1 MPLTAR
7 RAARTTQRAA
17 GFAAVTAA
25 VLAAFI
31 APVAAATAPAAVARP
46 TAVGPAGAADPPLT
60 ASPTGRYLVRF
71 RDGQRAET
79 VLPRVAATRPVTLTG
94 RLRQI
99 GATVVQ
105 TDLAGAMALRADP
118 GVEAVAADEVLWLED
133 AAGGTQTGAT
143 WGLDRIDQEHLPLDG
158 AYTWPAD
165 GTGVTV
171 YVLDSGVYNHPDL
184 GGRVTLGYSTVDN
197 GTGRT
202 DCNSHGTHVAGTIG
216 SATYGVAK
224 AVTIV
229 PVRVAQCNGT
239 VYLVDALEGVTT
251 AIADHLSGPAVL
263 NASLGGSL
271 TSFWT
276 TAVNAAVDD
285 GITMVVA
292 AGNDNGQDACNFSP
306 ASVPAA
312 ITVGSTDASDHVSG
326 FSNIGTCVDL
336 FAPGSGITSL
346 ANSGSG
352 TLVKSGTSMATPHV
366 AGAAA
371 VVLSRYPTLTPAQV
385 GDFLTGTATSGTI
398 TGTLGGAPNLL
409 LHVLPAIDPPANDAL
424 AAAATLNPFGG
435 PVAGTTAGATLEPG
449 EPAHAGR
456 AGSASVWYLTTSV
469 VAGTLQLSTQGSDFD
484 TTLAV
489 YTRSGGALVS
499 VAANDQAGGTNPWSL
514 VSLAVTAG
522 TPYWIAVDGPAPAR
536 GNVVLT
542 PSFTPA
548 VAAPNDAFA
557 TATGVDLTRAGLD
570 RTSSRAA
577 THEPGEPAHAGQTGT
592 GSLWWD
598 VTAPADGL
606 LVAATQQSQFDTTLA
621 AYTGASVGALT
632 PVAADDNTIGV
643 LSQVATPVTAGTT
656 YHLAVDGA
664 STDPVQGSGGVGLHT
679 AFVAADTGFYTP
691 MTPLRLMDTRAGQ
704 AGVLES
710 TDVDTPF
717 AAGEVRRYDLAA
729 VGALAGTATVALNL
743 TTVEQAAIGYL
754 TVYPCAAATD
764 PAPTAAAVNFT
775 AGQVIA
781 NSALVALSADGF
793 CVLASRP
800 THLVLDVVGS
810 FPDTGSYTP
819 LTAPTRLVDT
829 RPGQAGLATPVD
841 ETLPLTAG
849 EVRRYVVPAAT
860 GLPAPGSFTSLAVN
874 LAAVTPGANGY
885 LQAWPCASTAAAP
898 PSTSVLN
905 YRTGQNTANAG
916 VLAVAADGGFCV
928 RASQQTHL
936 VVDLTGTFA
945 TYASTVTGAEPL
957 RLLDTRPG
965 EMGTSELLAGV
976 DTTTPLAAGVI
987 TTLTLPGRGG
997 VPAGGVA
1004 NAAMLNV
1011 TVVGATATG
1020 WVTMWPCASAAGPAP
1035 TVSTVNFMP
1044 GSAASNGAV
1053 ISLEAATV
1061 CVLASQQVH
1070 LIVDVTGWQAAPF
1083 TA

>member
-292 AGNDNGQDACNFSP
+292 AGNDSGQDACNFSP

-336 FAPGSGITSL
+336 FAPGITSL

-371 VVLSRYPTLTPAQV
+371 VVLSRYPPSPLHRW
-385 GDFLTGTATSGTI
+385 ATSSP
-398 TGTLGGAPNLL
+398 APPRR
-409 LHVLPAIDPPANDAL
+409 HDHRHARRRPQP
-424 AAAATLNPFGG
+424 AAARAAGHRSAGQRRPGRGG
-435 PVAGTTAGATLEPG
+435 DAEPVRR
-449 EPAHAGR
+449 AGR
-456 AGSASVWYLTTSV
+456 RHHGGRDTGARRARPRRPRRQRVGVVPHHPV

-489 YTRSGGALVS
+489 YSRSGGALVS

-522 TPYWIAVDGPAPAR
+522 TPYWIAVDGPAPAPR
-536 GNVVLT
+536 QRRCS
-542 PSFTPA
+542 P
-548 VAAPNDAFA
+548 VAFHPC
-557 TATGVDLTRAGLD
+557 GCRPERRVRHRHRVDLTR
-570 RTSSRAA
+570 
-577 THEPGEPAHAGQTGT
+577 PG
-592 GSLWWD
+592 W
-598 VTAPADGL
+598 TA
-606 LVAATQQSQFDTTLA
+606 
-621 AYTGASVGALT
+621 
-632 PVAADDNTIGV
+632 
-643 LSQVATPVTAGTT
+643 
-656 YHLAVDGA
+656 
-664 STDPVQGSGGVGLHT
+664 
-679 AFVAADTGFYTP
+679 
-691 MTPLRLMDTRAGQ
+691 RRAG
-704 AGVLES
+704 
-710 TDVDTPF
+710 P
-717 AAGEVRRYDLAA
+717 
-729 VGALAGTATVALNL
+729 
-743 TTVEQAAIGYL
+743 
-754 TVYPCAAATD
+754 P
-764 PAPTAAAVNFT
+764 PT
-775 AGQVIA
+775 
-781 NSALVALSADGF
+781 SP
-793 CVLASRP
+793 ASRP
-800 THLVLDVVGS
+800 TPGRPAQGRCGGTS
-810 FPDTGSYTP
+810 PPRPTGCWW
-819 LTAPTRLVDT
+819 L
-829 RPGQAGLATPVD
+829 
-841 ETLPLTAG
+841 
-849 EVRRYVVPAAT
+849 
-860 GLPAPGSFTSLAVN
+860 
-874 LAAVTPGANGY
+874 
-885 LQAWPCASTAAAP
+885 P
-898 PSTSVLN
+898 PSSPSSTPRSPPTPA
-905 YRTGQNTANAG
+905 RRW
-916 VLAVAADGGFCV
+916 V
-928 RASQQTHL
+928 R
-936 VVDLTGTFA
+936 
-945 TYASTVTGAEPL
+945 
-957 RLLDTRPG
+957 
-965 EMGTSELLAGV
+965 
-976 DTTTPLAAGVI
+976 
-987 TTLTLPGRGG
+987 
-997 VPAGGVA
+997 
-1004 NAAMLNV
+1004 
-1011 TVVGATATG
+1011 
-1020 WVTMWPCASAAGPAP
+1020 
-1035 TVSTVNFMP
+1035 
-1044 GSAASNGAV
+1044 
-1053 ISLEAATV
+1053 
-1061 CVLASQQVH
+1061 
-1070 LIVDVTGWQAAPF
+1070 
-1083 TA
+1083 